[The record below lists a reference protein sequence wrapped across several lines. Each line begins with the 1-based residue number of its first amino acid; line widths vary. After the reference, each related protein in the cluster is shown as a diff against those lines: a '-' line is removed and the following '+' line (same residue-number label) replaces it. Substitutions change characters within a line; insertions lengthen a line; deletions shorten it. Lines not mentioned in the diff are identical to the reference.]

1 MFNFQYLAN
10 KYQLIMVDID
20 NTLFNYTYAHN
31 KALQNVLKKY
41 NFSMEDYEY
50 ARMQIKARDLSVN
63 HH

>member
-50 ARMQIKARDLSVN
+50 ARMQIKA
-63 HH
+63 

>member
-31 KALQNVLKKY
+31 KAVGGK
-41 NFSMEDYEY
+41 
-50 ARMQIKARDLSVN
+50 IKFPFGKIKLP
-63 HH
+63 

>member
-31 KALQNVLKKY
+31 KALQNVLKNIIFRWKIM
-41 NFSMEDYEY
+41 N
-50 ARMQIKARDLSVN
+50 MQECKLKLEIYL
-63 HH
+63 

>member
-50 ARMQIKARDLSVN
+50 A
-63 HH
+63 